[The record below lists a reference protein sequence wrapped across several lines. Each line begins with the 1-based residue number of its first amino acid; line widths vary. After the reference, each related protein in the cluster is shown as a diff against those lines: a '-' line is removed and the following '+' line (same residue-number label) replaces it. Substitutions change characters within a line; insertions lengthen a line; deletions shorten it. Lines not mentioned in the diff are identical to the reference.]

1 MSSEITSN
9 WPNAIGIDAS
19 GRCSAERDADS
30 VQQRRWG
37 IIFGLHALSI
47 IESKVCVQCFT

>member
-9 WPNAIGIDAS
+9 WLNAIVIDAIS
-19 GRCSAERDADS
+19 RCSAERDADS

-37 IIFGLHALSI
+37 IVFGLHTLSI
-47 IESKVCVQCFT
+47 VASEVCVQCFT